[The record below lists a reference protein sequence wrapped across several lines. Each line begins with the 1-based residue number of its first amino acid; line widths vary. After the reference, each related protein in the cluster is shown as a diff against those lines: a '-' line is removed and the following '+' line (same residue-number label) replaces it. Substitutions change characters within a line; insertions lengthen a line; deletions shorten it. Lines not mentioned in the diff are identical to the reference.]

1 MSWTRLL
8 SSASPRRTQGS
19 FKESLIMSLLVREW
33 VPTRTLSS
41 TDKLAN
47 SATFWKV
54 RPMPISA
61 IRCGGAPQNALAFHQ
76 DIAGAWLVEPRETIE
91 EGGLAGAIRPDQ
103 AENLA
108 LMHVEGDAIERDD
121 AAEHDAD
128 VADCKQGVLSLREL
142 CLRHL
147 VPPKSL
153 VGAE

>member
-1 MSWTRLL
+1 ML
-8 SSASPRRTQGS
+8 SPS
-19 FKESLIMSLLVREW
+19 
-33 VPTRTLSS
+33 
-41 TDKLAN
+41 
-47 SATFWKV
+47 
-54 RPMPISA
+54 
-61 IRCGGAPQNALAFHQ
+61 HQ

-91 EGGLAGAIRPDQ
+91 QGGLAGAIRPDQ

-128 VADCKQGVLSLREL
+128 VADRKQGVLSLREL

-153 VGAE
+153 VGGGMTPRNRSPVIVTEAT